1 MNKTFE
7 NLYKDWHNATCF
19 SSIISRDEI
28 HYKALEEWCVNNKEE
43 ASESFKELLLEEPS
57 HAVGILDKMYPGV
70 LKVEG
75 YVGLE
80 PYCNM
85 WLNILCNKEL
95 LRSIIESGFNKDVI
109 LNFNSTEKEKLKM
122 VDYYKEYD
130 AYKEYLDKHYIPW
143 NPFHEDDPNVT
154 FEEFKQGKRN
164 KTINE

>member
-7 NLYKDWHNATCF
+7 NLYKDWRNATCF

-28 HYKALEEWCVNNKEE
+28 HYKVLEEWCVNNKEE
-43 ASESFKELLLEEPS
+43 ASECFKELLLEEPS
-57 HAVGILDKMYPGV
+57 HAVGILDKMYPDV

-95 LRSIIESGFNKDVI
+95 LRIIIESGSNKEI
-109 LNFNSTEKEKLKM
+109 LLNFNSTEKKKLKT
-122 VDYYKEYD
+122 VDYYKDYR
-130 AYKEYLDKHYIPW
+130 AYHKYMEKHYIPW
-143 NPFHEDDPNVT
+143 NPFREDDPNIT
-154 FEEFKQGKRN
+154 LEEYKQGKRN
-164 KTINE
+164 KKNE

>member
-7 NLYKDWHNATCF
+7 SLYKDWRNATCF
-19 SSIISRDEI
+19 SSIISCDEI

-43 ASESFKELLLEEPS
+43 ASECFKELLLEEPS

-85 WLNILCNKEL
+85 WLNILCG
-95 LRSIIESGFNKDVI
+95 IIESG
-109 LNFNSTEKEKLKM
+109 LNNAALLNSNSTKNEKIKI

-143 NPFHEDDPNVT
+143 NPFRQDDPNVT

-164 KTINE
+164 KIINE